1 MLTGSP
7 SSRRENYIN
16 SQIDV
21 NRLLPI
27 DVFRPGV
34 SPYGVPTRKDPL
46 SEGLRVE
53 IVQLMKHHNNMPQ
66 IELARRAGEDQ
77 QRVHKFVKGQMP
89 YPPLAFL
96 DRLFRVFGLTLVD
109 GLRGHVA
116 PVTQLP
122 ILRPDVQAIADDCA
136 GLEEQGVQAVAY
148 FVSTLKG
155 TKPRGRSTAT
165 TASARERSTPARGGS
180 RGPRRA

>member
-1 MLTGSP
+1 MT
-7 SSRRENYIN
+7 RTANYIN

-21 NRLLPI
+21 NNLLPI
-27 DVFRPGV
+27 DVSAGAV

-46 SEGLRVE
+46 AEGLRLE

-66 IELARRAGEDQ
+66 IELARRADEDQ

-155 TKPRGRSTAT
+155 KRPPVRSNAT
-165 TASARERSTPARGGS
+165 GAPAREGNTAGRGGS
-180 RGPRRA
+180 RARRRV